1 VLSSDDVE
9 SDDERYPNMDYY
21 TDQLTLNDNLTIP
34 NMTIGVPLQD
44 WAQQGY
50 HPMMAVGLGED
61 SVFLNL
67 LKDTGAILSRTW
79 SMFYGWNGHSA
90 NTQSEGT
97 FVVGGYD
104 RAKVSGEGHT
114 FSLSPDRD
122 DCDSRILV
130 NVEDMILNF
139 RNGTTASMMG
149 NSRPF
154 EVCIVPDYPVLM
166 TMPLSPYFDN
176 FQSLTQTDITERTFG
191 IAYYSM
197 LYSDGDEPFDGDMTI
212 SIRDGPAVRIP
223 NHQLIVPN
231 RYIDSDTGAIMANE
245 SAQNLVILPLQGGSE
260 TNLAQIGRQFL
271 SAAYLMVNQDT
282 EEFTLWN
289 ANPTSQVDLVA
300 VNENGDEVTEFCE
313 PEATTSGPSSPAE
326 TGGNTDGADDGGE
339 DEGSDGGLST
349 GAIAGIAVGAVAAI
363 GLVAAAAFLMW
374 RRRKRET
381 RAAAGYYAPPAVDAP
396 KYGGVPTADPSPQ
409 YTSELSQ
416 QNYYMSEAPAAP
428 ASELSGSGPQRPHY
442 EMAA

>member
-1 VLSSDDVE
+1 VLDSDDVE
-9 SDDERYPNMDYY
+9 DDDSRYPDMDYY

-67 LKDTGAILSRTW
+67 LKDTGRIMSRTW
-79 SMFYGWNGHSA
+79 SMFYGWNGRSA

-104 RAKVSGEGHT
+104 RAKVSGEGYT
-114 FSLSPDRD
+114 MPLSPDAT

-139 RNGTTASMMG
+139 RNGTTASIMA
-149 NSRPF
+149 NSRAF
-154 EVCIVPDYPVLM
+154 EACIVPDYPVLM
-166 TMPLSPYFDN
+166 TMRLDPHFYE
-176 FQSLTQTDITERTFG
+176 FQSLTETILQERSFG
-191 IAYYSM
+191 LAYYSM
-197 LYSDGDEPFDGDMTI
+197 LYSEGDEPFDGDMTI
-212 SIRDGPAVRIP
+212 SIQDGPSIRIP
-223 NHQLIVPN
+223 NHQLIVPE
-231 RYIDSDTGAIMANE
+231 RYIDSDSGEIMANE
-245 SAQNLVILPLQGGSE
+245 TAQNLVILPLQGTSSDA
-260 TNLAQIGRQFL
+260 LAQIGRQFL

-282 EEFTLWN
+282 EEFTIWS
-289 ANPTSQVDLVA
+289 ANPTNQVDLVA
-300 VNENGDEVTEFCE
+300 VNEDGDEVTEFCE
-313 PEATTSGPSSPAE
+313 PEATTTGPSSPE
-326 TGGNTDGADDGGE
+326 ETDGTT
-339 DEGSDGGLST
+339 DESDGGNEDEDGDEDGGIST
-349 GAIAGIAVGAVAAI
+349 GTIAGIAVGAAVA
-363 GLVAAAAFLMW
+363 VALMAVAAFLLW

-381 RAAAGYYAPPAVDAP
+381 GGAAGYYASPPVDAP

-416 QNYYMSEAPAAP
+416 QNYYPAEAAT
-428 ASELSGSGPQRPHY
+428 SELSGSAPQRPHY